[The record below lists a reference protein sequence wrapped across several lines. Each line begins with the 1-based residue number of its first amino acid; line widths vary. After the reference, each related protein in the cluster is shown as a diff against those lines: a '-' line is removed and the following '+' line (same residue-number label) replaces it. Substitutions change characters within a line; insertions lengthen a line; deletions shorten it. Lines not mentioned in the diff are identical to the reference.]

1 MLASEWGYGLP
12 YGIIISTVV
21 DLALMFADRSKLFIV
36 ELRKKGIL
44 TEQKPGNER
53 IVEREEHKVKMLLR
67 ASMQG
72 LFGGLMDGF
81 GRGAGSLVSGVL
93 IGMISYAELW
103 QVFAVFTFT
112 VLIIHQL
119 LEVARLRWS
128 DSYNLR
134 IAELSG

>member
-12 YGIIISTVV
+12 YGIIVSMVV
-21 DLALMFADRSKLFIV
+21 DLALMFAERSKLFIV
-36 ELRKKGIL
+36 ELRKRGIL
-44 TEQKPGNER
+44 SEPVPGTER
-53 IVEREEHKVKMLLR
+53 IIEREEHKVKMLLR

-81 GRGAGSLVSGVL
+81 GRGSGSLVSGVL
-93 IGMISYAELW
+93 IGAISYAELW
-103 QVFAVFTFT
+103 QLFAVFTFT

-119 LEVARLRWS
+119 LEMFRLRWS